1 MLLTVR
7 MRRAYP
13 MLKLRCFSLFF
24 AVLTLAFTKVSA
36 DPAAIT
42 GLCPDGSVFI
52 VQSSAAIPCQGA
64 KLVPA
69 DEVPPMRPEYLPS
82 PYTWQVYNQS
92 RSPNNPYNLIDAAR
106 QIRAMEGGGGDRPTS
121 SPAVSSGPPGVS
133 SEPRAQ
139 EVARAT
145 APATIAPLD
154 LGLADQELRDLF
166 QIVQLSQEYTSASF
180 ARETAD
186 GRSIF
191 EVSLAHSGAFENRLR
206 DAWASRGGLAR
217 GRVLLFTAL
226 SKQPEE
232 FFANFTFVQ
241 DHLTFQPDAA
251 SARQLGILQGRL
263 GPLQANELVLGYVV
277 LPDQIDLSTELD
289 IYWNDRRISPRFF

>member
-1 MLLTVR
+1 M
-7 MRRAYP
+7 P
-13 MLKLRCFSLFF
+13 KLRSFTPVF
-24 AVLTLAFTKVSA
+24 AVLVIGLTSQSA
-36 DPAAIT
+36 TPAAIT

-52 VQSSAAIPCQGA
+52 VQSETAIPCRGA
-64 KLVPA
+64 KLVTA

-82 PYTWQVYNQS
+82 PYTWQVYNETHN
-92 RSPNNPYNLIDAAR
+92 PNNPYNLIDAAR
-106 QIRAMEGGGGDRPTS
+106 QIRAMENGKNSPTAP
-121 SPAVSSGPPGVS
+121 PAVSAGPPAISSGAPTEEVPKAVS
-133 SEPRAQ
+133 LAA
-139 EVARAT
+139 VG
-145 APATIAPLD
+145 PLD
-154 LGLADQELRDLF
+154 LGLADQELRDLY
-166 QIVQLSQEYTSASF
+166 QIVQLSQEYTPASF

-191 EVSLAHSGAFENRLR
+191 AVSLAHSGAFENRLR
-206 DAWASRGGLAR
+206 DLWASRGGLAE
-217 GRVLLFTAL
+217 GRVLVFTAL

-277 LPDQIDLSTELD
+277 LPDQINLSAELD
-289 IYWNDRRISPRFF
+289 IYWNDRQITATLAP

>member
-1 MLLTVR
+1 MLS
-7 MRRAYP
+7 MP
-13 MLKLRCFSLFF
+13 KLRCFTPVF
-24 AVLTLAFTKVSA
+24 AVLAVALASEPA
-36 DPAAIT
+36 APAAIT

-52 VQSSAAIPCQGA
+52 VQTETAIPCHGA
-64 KLVPA
+64 KLVTP

-106 QIRAMEGGGGDRPTS
+106 QIRAMENGGNPPTAPPEVS
-121 SPAVSSGPPGVS
+121 GAPPAVSSGPPGVS
-133 SEPRAQ
+133 SGVPTQDVPEIVSL
-139 EVARAT
+139 E
-145 APATIAPLD
+145 TIAPLD

-166 QIVQLSQEYTSASF
+166 QIVQLSQEYTPASF

-186 GRSIF
+186 GRGIF
-191 EVSLAHSGAFENRLR
+191 AVSLAHSGAFENRLR
-206 DAWASRGGLAR
+206 DVWASRGGLAG
-217 GRVLLFTAL
+217 GRVLVFTAL
-226 SKQPEE
+226 SKQPEK

-277 LPDQIDLSTELD
+277 LPDQIDLSTKLD
-289 IYWNDRRISPRFF
+289 IYWNDRRITPRFF

>member
-1 MLLTVR
+1 MLQ
-7 MRRAYP
+7 MP
-13 MLKLRCFSLFF
+13 KLRCFPLVL
-24 AVLTLAFTKVSA
+24 AALTLALSSEGA
-36 DPAAIT
+36 APAAIT

-52 VQSSAAIPCQGA
+52 VQTETAIPCQGA
-64 KLVPA
+64 KLVTP

-106 QIRAMEGGGGDRPTS
+106 QIRAMESGGNDRPTS
-121 SPAVSSGPPGVS
+121 PPAVSSGLPAVS
-133 SEPRAQ
+133 SGAPAE
-139 EVARAT
+139 EVAEA
-145 APATIAPLD
+145 APPATVAPLD

-166 QIVQLSQEYTSASF
+166 QIVQLSQEYTPASF

-186 GRSIF
+186 GRGVF
-191 EVSLAHSGAFENRLR
+191 AVSLAHSGAFENRLR
-206 DAWASRGGLAR
+206 DAWASRGGLAG

-241 DHLTFQPDAA
+241 DHLTFQPDVA
-251 SARQLGILQGRL
+251 SARQLGVLQGRL

-277 LPDQIDLSTELD
+277 LPEQIELSTDLD
-289 IYWNDRRISPRFF
+289 IYWNDRRITPRFF

>member
-1 MLLTVR
+1 M
-7 MRRAYP
+7 P
-13 MLKLRCFSLFF
+13 KLRCFALVF
-24 AVLTLAFTKVSA
+24 AVLLVALTSERAA
-36 DPAAIT
+36 PAAIT

-52 VQSSAAIPCQGA
+52 VQSEAAIPCQGA
-64 KLVPA
+64 KLVTP

-106 QIRAMEGGGGDRPTS
+106 QIRAMESGGNPPTAPPAVSGGP
-121 SPAVSSGPPGVS
+121 PAVSSGAPTEEVPEAVS
-133 SEPRAQ
+133 L
-139 EVARAT
+139 
-145 APATIAPLD
+145 ATIAPLD

-166 QIVQLSQEYTSASF
+166 QIVQLSQEYTPASF

-186 GRSIF
+186 GRGLFS
-191 EVSLAHSGAFENRLR
+191 VSLAHSGAFENRLR
-206 DAWASRGGLAR
+206 DAWASRGGLAG

-226 SKQPEE
+226 SKQAEE

-277 LPDQIDLSTELD
+277 LPDQIDLSDELD
-289 IYWNDRRISPRFF
+289 IYWNDRRITPRFF

>member
-1 MLLTVR
+1 M
-7 MRRAYP
+7 P
-13 MLKLRCFSLFF
+13 K
-24 AVLTLAFTKVSA
+24 
-36 DPAAIT
+36 
-42 GLCPDGSVFI
+42 
-52 VQSSAAIPCQGA
+52 
-64 KLVPA
+64 
-69 DEVPPMRPEYLPS
+69 
-82 PYTWQVYNQS
+82 
-92 RSPNNPYNLIDAAR
+92 
-106 QIRAMEGGGGDRPTS
+106 
-121 SPAVSSGPPGVS
+121 AVSLAAV
-133 SEPRAQ
+133 
-139 EVARAT
+139 
-145 APATIAPLD
+145 APLD

-166 QIVQLSQEYTSASF
+166 QIVQLSQDYTPASF

-191 EVSLAHSGAFENRLR
+191 AVSLAHSGAFETRLR
-206 DAWASRGGLAR
+206 DLWASRGGLAE
-217 GRVLLFTAL
+217 GRVLVFTAL

-277 LPDQIDLSTELD
+277 LPDQIDLSAELD

>member
-1 MLLTVR
+1 MPKLSCSLLV
-7 MRRAYP
+7 
-13 MLKLRCFSLFF
+13 F
-24 AVLTLAFTKVSA
+24 AVVALALVSA
-36 DPAAIT
+36 GPAPAAIT

-52 VQSSAAIPCQGA
+52 VQTEAAIPCRGA
-64 KLVPA
+64 KLVNA
-69 DEVPPMRPEYLPS
+69 DEVPPLRPEYLPS
-82 PYTWQVYNQS
+82 PYTWQVYNES

-106 QIRAMEGGGGDRPTS
+106 QIRGMESEAAQGAPAP
-121 SPAVSSGPPGVS
+121 PAVSSGPPQDPS
-133 SEPRAQ
+133 ATEPEQ
-139 EVARAT
+139 VAVAT
-145 APATIAPLD
+145 RPETVAPLD

-166 QIVQLSQEYTSASF
+166 RIVQLSQEYTPASF

-186 GRSIF
+186 GRGIF
-191 EVSLAHSGAFENRLR
+191 AVSLAHSAAFENRLR
-206 DAWASRGGLAR
+206 EAWASRGGLAE

-241 DHLTFQPDAA
+241 EHLTFQPDVG

-263 GPLQANELVLGYVV
+263 GALQSNELVLGYVV
-277 LPDQIDLSTELD
+277 LPEQIDLSAELD

>member
-1 MLLTVR
+1 MF
-7 MRRAYP
+7 P
-13 MLKLRCFSLFF
+13 MPKLRCFSLFF
-24 AVLTLAFTKVSA
+24 AVLTLALTSVGA
-36 DPAAIT
+36 APGAIT

-52 VQSSAAIPCQGA
+52 VQTVAAIPCQGA
-64 KLVPA
+64 KLVNA

-82 PYTWQVYNQS
+82 PYTWQVYNQT

-121 SPAVSSGPPGVS
+121 PSAVSSGPPAVS
-133 SEPRAQ
+133 SEPRA
-139 EVARAT
+139 EKVARAAT
-145 APATIAPLD
+145 PPATVAPLD

-166 QIVQLSQEYTSASF
+166 QIVQLSQEYTPASF

-186 GRSIF
+186 GRGIF
-191 EVSLAHSGAFENRLR
+191 AVSLAHSGAFENRLR
-206 DAWASRGGLAR
+206 DAWASRGGLAG
-217 GRVLLFTAL
+217 GRILLFTAL
-226 SKQPEE
+226 SKQAEE

-277 LPDQIDLSTELD
+277 LPDQIDLSAELD
-289 IYWNDRRISPRFF
+289 IYWNDRRITPRFF

>member
-1 MLLTVR
+1 MLQ
-7 MRRAYP
+7 MP
-13 MLKLRCFSLFF
+13 KLRCFPLVL
-24 AVLTLAFTKVSA
+24 AVLTLALDSESA
-36 DPAAIT
+36 APAAIT

-52 VQSSAAIPCQGA
+52 VQTETAIPCQGA
-64 KLVPA
+64 KLVTP

-106 QIRAMEGGGGDRPTS
+106 QIRAMESGGNDRPTS
-121 SPAVSSGPPGVS
+121 PPAVSSGLPAIS
-133 SEPRAQ
+133 SGAPAE
-139 EVARAT
+139 EVAEA
-145 APATIAPLD
+145 APPATVAPLD

-166 QIVQLSQEYTSASF
+166 QIVQLSQEYTPASF

-186 GRSIF
+186 GRGVF
-191 EVSLAHSGAFENRLR
+191 AVSLAHSGAFENRLR
-206 DAWASRGGLAR
+206 DAWASRGGLAG

-241 DHLTFQPDAA
+241 DHLTFQPDVA
-251 SARQLGILQGRL
+251 SARQLGVLQGRL

-277 LPDQIDLSTELD
+277 LPEQIELSTDLD
-289 IYWNDRRISPRFF
+289 IYWNDRRITPRFF

>member
-1 MLLTVR
+1 M
-7 MRRAYP
+7 P
-13 MLKLRCFSLFF
+13 KLRGFTFPF
-24 AVLTLAFTKVSA
+24 AVLAVALASEPATS
-36 DPAAIT
+36 AAIT

-52 VQSSAAIPCQGA
+52 VQEQTAIPCRGA
-64 KLVPA
+64 KLVTP

-82 PYTWQVYNQS
+82 PYTWQVYNES

-106 QIRAMEGGGGDRPTS
+106 QIRAMDNGGDPATAP
-121 SPAVSSGPPGVS
+121 PAVSGSPPAVSAGPPGVS
-133 SEPRAQ
+133 GGAPTEEVPRPVSL
-139 EVARAT
+139 E
-145 APATIAPLD
+145 TIAPLD

-166 QIVQLSQEYTSASF
+166 QIVQLSQEYTPASF

-186 GRSIF
+186 GRGIF
-191 EVSLAHSGAFENRLR
+191 AVSLAHSGAFENRLR
-206 DAWASRGGLAR
+206 EVWASRGGLAD

-251 SARQLGILQGRL
+251 SARQIGILQGRL

-277 LPDQIDLSTELD
+277 LPDQIDLSAQLD